1 MFARSLQRSMISETG
16 RPGVLRR
23 KGGCAGC
30 AKSAK
35 PCAKCQAQRKAE
47 QGPTQGPTQVPEHV
61 PQVLSEPGAPL
72 DAAVRRDMETRFGHD
87 FSRVRVHTD
96 ARAADSARDVQ
107 ALAYT
112 VGEHIVFGREQYAP
126 QGAPGRRLLAHELAH
141 VVQQQGSGHSDA
153 GAGMPAR
160 ASTLEVEASDSPA
173 EREAEAMANAV
184 AGSGTRTAPVT
195 KLSVPS
201 GGALARLQRQAAAPA
216 AGTGVSCTCDAK
228 TQVSYDAETYKYIR
242 SIASLITS
250 ISSAAGVSAVAVA
263 GAIADEYNTRRGA
276 RSVVDAAQDATLSSL
291 PEWAIDV
298 DRFFDIKSKLLNTLE
313 NDVGPANIKVRTG
326 LEYVQSGELSVPG
339 SPESAVQVS
348 KIIEFLMS
356 NKGTVTATA
365 AVIARAQKL
374 FGPSLG
380 SHSKELKDSIYVEYF
395 KQGDSYYKRF
405 SAALASNP
413 SHKACP
419 GEGGC
424 RAFFNYTQLETA
436 LKPPPPASTAPAP
449 APAAGVTRPS
459 PPPPRPP

>member
-1 MFARSLQRSMISETG
+1 MFSRPLQRARVSETG

-23 KGGCAGC
+23 KGGCGAC

-35 PCAKCQAQRKAE
+35 PCAKCQAQREGE
-47 QGPTQGPTQVPEHV
+47 QGPTEVPERV

-72 DAAVRRDMETRFGHD
+72 DAAVRRDMEARFGHD

-112 VGEHIVFGREQYAP
+112 VGDHIVFGREQYAP

-141 VVQQQGSGHSDA
+141 VVQQQGSGAAGA

-160 ASTLEVEASDSPA
+160 ASALEVEASDSPA
-173 EREAEAMANAV
+173 EREADAMADAV
-184 AGSGTRTAPVT
+184 TGAGRLAVPVA
-195 KLSVPS
+195 KLSAPS
-201 GGALARLQRQAAAPA
+201 GGALARLQRDVAPAPA
-216 AGTGVSCTCDAK
+216 AAGAGVSCTCDAK
-228 TQVSYDAETYKYIR
+228 TQVAYDAETYKYIR

-250 ISSAAGVSAVAVA
+250 ISSAQGVSAVAVA

-276 RSVVDAAQDATLSSL
+276 RSVVDAAQDATVSSL

-313 NDVGPANIKVRTG
+313 NDVGPANIKVRTA
-326 LEYVQSGELSVPG
+326 LEYVQTGELSVPG
-339 SPESAVQVS
+339 SPKSSVQVT
-348 KIIEFLMS
+348 KIIEFLLS

-380 SHSKELKDSIYVEYF
+380 SHSKELRDSIYVEYF

-405 SAALASNP
+405 SASLAANP

-424 RAFFNYTQLETA
+424 RAFFNYSQLETA

-459 PPPPRPP
+459 PPPPGSP